1 MKTKGIE
8 LKLSK
13 EKSEEFFYDALC
25 NGLDYLSGY
34 GLSIKY
40 SEVDYKYAKIV
51 LEMKFIRNS
60 KGHEKPSPSSI
71 CYEDVLMQI
80 LKNGK
85 SLKLI
90 DNECDGEYN
99 STIKLKDVHER
110 VQKTPIN
117 HLIEY
122 INETGGDATTADVVL
137 QTVFYNDIIFG

>member
-25 NGLDYLSGY
+25 NGLDYISGY
-34 GLSIKY
+34 GLSINY
-40 SEVDYKYAKIV
+40 SEVDYKKAKSV
-51 LEMKFIRNS
+51 LENKITRTNQTN
-60 KGHEKPSPSSI
+60 SI

-80 LKNGK
+80 LKSGK
-85 SLKLI
+85 SLQLI

-99 STIKLKDVHER
+99 STIKLKDIHER

>member
-40 SEVDYKYAKIV
+40 SEVDYKNAKSVWIN
-51 LEMKFIRNS
+51 KN
-60 KGHEKPSPSSI
+60 KGKLP

-85 SLKLI
+85 RLLLI

-99 STIKLKDVHER
+99 STIKLKDVHEK

>member
-1 MKTKGIE
+1 MLAKIKSKMKTTTGVE

-13 EKSEEFFYDALC
+13 EKSEEFFYEALC

-40 SEVDYKYAKIV
+40 FETDYKKAKNV
-51 LEMKFIRNS
+51 LQS
-60 KGHEKPSPSSI
+60 KNKNGI

-80 LKNGK
+80 LKNGG

-99 STIKLKDVHER
+99 STIKLTHVHER
-110 VQKTPIN
+110 VEKTPIE

-137 QTVFYNDIIFG
+137 QTVFYKDIIFG